1 MDHNIAT
8 ASEDE
13 PEDGQNQDDGVVN
26 DQPNELDDAMIVDES
41 AGPSSGHPVDQI
53 ADGDGENDAREPD
66 QLAENTAGD
75 QATVEQK

>member
-1 MDHNIAT
+1 MDDNIAT

-13 PEDGQNQDDGVVN
+13 PEDGDNQDDGVVN

-41 AGPSSGHPVDQI
+41 AGSSSGQPVDQI
-53 ADGDGENDAREPD
+53 TNGDGDNDGRQSD

-75 QATVEQK
+75 QAAVEQK